1 MAVVVDGRDSRLC
14 TAAVGCAAAPRTLRI
29 VAAATTADAAA
40 AADVM
45 PK

>member
-1 MAVVVDGRDSRLC
+1 MAVVVDGRDLC

-29 VAAATTADAAA
+29 VAVATTADAAV
-40 AADVM
+40 AADAG